1 MAQASRSGHRVS
13 DQVFRTLLE
22 SVLSGAYAAGEK
34 LPTQRA
40 LAADFGVNMASLR
53 EAVGRLEQMGL
64 LEVRQGDAMR
74 VRDWREHGGL
84 DVVAHLALAGGG
96 VDAAVLGDVF
106 EARRLMLAELAALAA
121 ERRTQAEAARLEAL
135 AASIAAAGSEAEAQR
150 LDFAFFSELA
160 QAGRNLVFVLILNGI
175 RTLYFEHAQLLPVT
189 ARHTELAPRY
199 ATAARAI
206 AARDP
211 QSARAA
217 VGDLAAAQQRRVQEA
232 LAE

>member
-1 MAQASRSGHRVS
+1 VAQSSLTGGRVS
-13 DQVFRTLLE
+13 DQVFRVLLE
-22 SVLSGAYAAGEK
+22 ALLSGRYAPGEK

-40 LAADFGVNMASLR
+40 LAADLGVNMTSLR

-84 DVVAHLALAGGG
+84 DVIAHLALAGGG
-96 VDAAVLGDVF
+96 LDRAVLADVF

-121 ERRTQAEAARLEAL
+121 ERRTESEAARLDEL
-135 AASIAAAGSEAEAQR
+135 AGAIAAARGEAQAQR

-175 RTLYFEHAQLLPVT
+175 RTLYFEHARLLPVT
-189 ARHTELAPRY
+189 ARHQELAPVYVR
-199 ATAARAI
+199 AARAI
-206 AARDP
+206 AAGDAGEARD
-211 QSARAA
+211 AIA
-217 VGDLAAAQQRRVQEA
+217 DLAAAQQRRVEEA
-232 LAE
+232 LGA